1 MKEVLNWPTSKK
13 VKDIQKFLRLANY
26 YWCQTITWPG
36 KKGLELELNQ
46 EIEKGISGIKEEV
59 HKETS
64 VSSTGLGQK
73 NENRSGCIGLYDRE
87 NIIYRVWG

>member
-1 MKEVLNWPTSKK
+1 MKEVLNWPTSKE

-36 KKGLELELNQ
+36 KKGLEMELNQ
-46 EIEKGISGIKEEV
+46 EIEKDISGIKEEV

-64 VSSTGLGQK
+64 VSSTVL
-73 NENRSGCIGLYDRE
+73 
-87 NIIYRVWG
+87 